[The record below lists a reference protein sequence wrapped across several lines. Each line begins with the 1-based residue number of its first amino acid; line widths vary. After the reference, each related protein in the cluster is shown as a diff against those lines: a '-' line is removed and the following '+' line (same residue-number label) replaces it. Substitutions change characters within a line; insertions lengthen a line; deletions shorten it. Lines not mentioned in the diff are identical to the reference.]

1 MSVTLSRRL
10 FTAEEFR
17 GMAEVGLLREDDRLE
32 LVNGVIVEMAP
43 IGHRH
48 ASCVRKLNELFHE
61 LLAQVHIDVQNPL
74 GISREDDF
82 YPDIVLLKRREDGY
96 AGNIPEAKDALL
108 VVEVADTTL
117 EYDRTVKL
125 PRYAA
130 AGVRE
135 VWIVDLQAKRIWVHR
150 KPLEGDYGEVFEA
163 CAGDVLTV
171 SAIPGFEVKVDDIL
185 P

>member
-1 MSVTLSRRL
+1 MSVMLSRRL

-17 GMAEVGLLREDDRLE
+17 RMGEAGLLREDDRLE
-32 LVNGVIVEMAP
+32 LVEGVIVEMGP

-61 LLAQVHIDVQNPL
+61 ILGQAHIDVQNPL
-74 GISREDDF
+74 GVSHEDDI
-82 YPDIVLLKRREDGY
+82 YPDIVLLRRREDGY
-96 AGNIPEAKDALL
+96 AGSIPEAKDALL

-130 AGVRE
+130 AGVHE
-135 VWIVDLQAKRIWVHR
+135 VWIVDLKGKRILAHR
-150 KPLEGDYGEVFEA
+150 KPLEEEYGQVFEA
-163 CAGDVLTV
+163 RGGDVLTV
-171 SAIPGFEVKVDDIL
+171 SAIPGFEVKVNDIL
-185 P
+185 T